1 LSALSS
7 LNEAFASDSEESQ
20 KRAFEID
27 KALKYA
33 STIMSTIEG
42 TQSAFTTANKSPI
55 TAIFPAYPYVQ
66 AGAALAF
73 GLANLKKISQT
84 KYQSKSTPATGGGN
98 RAAGGGEVTQMAAP
112 RMSSLGNGNEL
123 TQDRRVYVTEG
134 DISRTQK
141 RVSNNQSVSVV
152 E

>member
-1 LSALSS
+1 MNALSS

-33 STIMSTIEG
+33 STIMATIQG
-42 TQSAFTTANKSPI
+42 TQEAFTSANKSPI

-73 GLANLKKISQT
+73 GLANLKKISDT
-84 KYQSKSTPATGGGN
+84 KFQSKSSPSAGGN
-98 RAAGGGEVTQMAAP
+98 RAAGGGGVPQMEAP